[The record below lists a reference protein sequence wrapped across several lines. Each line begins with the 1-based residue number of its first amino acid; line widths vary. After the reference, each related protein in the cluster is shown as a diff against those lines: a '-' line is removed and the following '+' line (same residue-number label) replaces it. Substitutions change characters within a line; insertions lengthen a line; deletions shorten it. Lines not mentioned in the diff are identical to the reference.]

1 MLWDLFFCIKKM
13 VKLKGKDNVKNCWF
27 ENVFNKFLLWIVEWM
42 LLLLV
47 VLNEKVFISMLK
59 NFKNI

>member
-1 MLWDLFFCIKKM
+1 MLCDLFFCKKKM
-13 VKLKGKDNVKNCWF
+13 VKLKRKDNVINCWF